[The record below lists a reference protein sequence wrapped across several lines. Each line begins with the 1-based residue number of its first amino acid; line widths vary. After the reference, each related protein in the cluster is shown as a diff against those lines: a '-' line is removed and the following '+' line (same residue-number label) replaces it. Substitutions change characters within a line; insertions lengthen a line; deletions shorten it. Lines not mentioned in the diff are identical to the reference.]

1 VEPARVVLSGGT
13 AYALH
18 RDRIERLERDAWVN
32 IDTGRAFH
40 EPLSLF
46 ADLAGSL
53 FVVEKGHDTV
63 LRFANGR
70 WETMPSPLRGPRA
83 VWGKSATDVW
93 LVGTGGAAHFDG
105 KAWRTAADAPGPL
118 EHIAHAPPDL
128 WLAGESGIFRGT
140 AASSN

>member
-1 VEPARVVLSGGT
+1 V

-32 IDTGRAFH
+32 IDSGRAFH

-46 ADLAGSL
+46 ADPAGSL
-53 FVVEKGHDTV
+53 FVVEKDRDAV
-63 LRFANGR
+63 LYFANGR

-105 KAWRTAADAPGPL
+105 KAWRAAPDVPGPL
-118 EHIAHAPPDL
+118 AHVALAPPDL
-128 WLAGESGIFRGT
+128 WLAGEAGIFRGT
-140 AASSN
+140 PAPSK